1 MHISE
6 RTLAIPTSPIRKLAP
21 LANKAE
27 KAGRKIYHLNIGQPD
42 VETPRSFF
50 EATAAFRPK
59 VLSYGQ
65 SQGREELINAILK
78 YYKAWGMDFDYDN
91 VYITNGGSEA
101 ISFAVMTTCDPG
113 DNVLMFE
120 PFYANYKSFVGAYNV
135 KINGVPTSPDKGYH
149 LPNEAEIEKH
159 IDSHTR
165 AILLSNPGNP
175 TGVIYT
181 EEEMDMISRIVRKY
195 DLALI
200 ADEVYREFVYDG
212 KFKSFGTMPE
222 LNDNLIIID
231 SVSKRYSACGAR
243 IGCVISRNKDLCAQ
257 LLKCCQSRLS
267 VSQLDQAGAA
277 GLYTTP
283 KSYWEDVRME
293 YTRRRDTIK
302 AALDAMPGVISSQPK
317 GAFYVMV
324 KFPVDDIEKFAS
336 WLLTDFNIDNETVM
350 ITPGNGFYASSPDR
364 GKDEARLAY
373 VLNCDALKR
382 AMYLLSEGLKQY
394 PGTKK

>member
-6 RTLAIPTSPIRKLAP
+6 RTLNIPTSPIRKLAP
-21 LANKAE
+21 IADAAE
-27 KAGRKIYHLNIGQPD
+27 KAGKKIYHLNIGQPD

-50 EATAAFRPK
+50 EATAAFHPK
-59 VLSYGQ
+59 VLSYGK
-65 SQGREELINAILK
+65 SQGREELLEAIRK
-78 YYKAWGMDFDYDN
+78 YYLDWGMDFSLDN
-91 VYITNGGSEA
+91 IYITNGGSEA

-113 DNVLMFE
+113 DNILMFE

-135 KINGVPTSPDKGYH
+135 GINGVPTSADEGYH
-149 LPNEAEIEKH
+149 LPPEKEIEKH
-159 IDSHTR
+159 IDSRTR

-181 EEEMDMISRIVRKY
+181 EAEMDMISRIVRKY

-212 KFKSFGTMPE
+212 KFKSFGTMHE
-222 LNDNLIIID
+222 LDDNLIIID

-243 IGCVISRNKDLCAQ
+243 VGCIISRNKDLDAQ

-283 KSYWEDVRME
+283 RSYWEDVRQE

-302 AALDAMPGVISSQPK
+302 AALDAMPDVISSQPK

-324 KFPVDDIEKFAS
+324 KFPVDDIETFAK
-336 WLLTDFNIDNETVM
+336 WLLSDFSIDNETVM
-350 ITPGNGFYASSPDR
+350 ITPGKGFYASNPDR

-382 AMYLLSEGLKQY
+382 AMELLAEGLKQY
-394 PGTKK
+394 PGRKK